1 MQFYG
6 PMMIFAGFF
15 KFGTSY
21 AIALEVNNY
30 WLVIIMVS

>member
-21 AIALEVNNY
+21 ALALEVNY
-30 WLVIIMVS
+30 IIGWLL

>member
-6 PMMIFAGFF
+6 LMMIFAGFF

-21 AIALEVNNY
+21 ALSLEVNNIIG
-30 WLVIIMVS
+30 WLL